1 MGHAPPGVR
10 NLFRSALVL
19 FVITIVIGI
28 LNGIDVWEPPRN
40 TLLTHV
46 HAGTL
51 GWITLAVFGGA
62 IWMFGSPG
70 DESSRPLANF
80 SIVALSIYVLAFWS
94 VDLTTS
100 SIQRPIGGSLAFLAM
115 VWMFIWAIRK
125 KRGDRW
131 DVAELGMGLALGFL
145 VIGAVLGVLLGLQ
158 LADVEI
164 VAPANADQLYES
176 HPGAMVAGFVILAGL
191 ALIEWLM
198 PGHEVSRL
206 RESRTGTSQML
217 LLFFAGL
224 LFVAGS
230 LFAVDPLLQAAGALQ
245 LVGALVLIGRFRRQ
259 LVPSA
264 WSGPPVNQYVR
275 TAVVGMII
283 SVALVVYLIS
293 QLSTGTEFTELFPIG
308 LAFDHIN
315 FIMVVTNL
323 IFAMM
328 IMSVSVSD
336 VANRIIF
343 WGTNVGVIGF
353 AVGLITESS
362 GVKRVFT
369 PILGLSLLYG
379 IWTYLTAPDLS
390 AADEVTPTDIESP
403 AR

>member
-1 MGHAPPGVR
+1 
-10 NLFRSALVL
+10 
-19 FVITIVIGI
+19 
-28 LNGIDVWEPPRN
+28 
-40 TLLTHV
+40 
-46 HAGTL
+46 
-51 GWITLAVFGGA
+51 
-62 IWMFGSPG
+62 
-70 DESSRPLANF
+70 
-80 SIVALSIYVLAFWS
+80 
-94 VDLTTS
+94 
-100 SIQRPIGGSLAFLAM
+100 
-115 VWMFIWAIRK
+115 
-125 KRGDRW
+125 
-131 DVAELGMGLALGFL
+131 
-145 VIGAVLGVLLGLQ
+145 
-158 LADVEI
+158 
-164 VAPANADQLYES
+164 
-176 HPGAMVAGFVILAGL
+176 
-191 ALIEWLM
+191 
-198 PGHEVSRL
+198 
-206 RESRTGTSQML
+206 
-217 LLFFAGL
+217 
-224 LFVAGS
+224 
-230 LFAVDPLLQAAGALQ
+230 
-245 LVGALVLIGRFRRQ
+245 
-259 LVPSA
+259 
-264 WSGPPVNQYVR
+264 
-275 TAVVGMII
+275 MII